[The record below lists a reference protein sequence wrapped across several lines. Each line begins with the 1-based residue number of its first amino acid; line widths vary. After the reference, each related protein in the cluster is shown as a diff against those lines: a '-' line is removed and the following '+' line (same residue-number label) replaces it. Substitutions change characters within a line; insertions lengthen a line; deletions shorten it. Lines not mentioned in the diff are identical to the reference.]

1 MLENKDPPSQNPKRP
16 SLLVPHSYLNTGAIP
31 KRKSNFSDEQK
42 PKVEQNLERQH
53 ESKPVKVNFRYTK
66 WDYDMALHQTYLNL
80 KKEFPENSGVDNF
93 ELAKALVKLPINE
106 PLNQKNEFSLTELS
120 DHATQTTS
128 MNCKNFGMQTE
139 ENLFADRKNFGS
151 QTENLCPNATIVNI
165 VRTVSQDFDKL
176 EYTKISLECFLYK
189 KNFVR
194 LFHENQRLVDH
205 IKILESHFQSTD
217 PGRIRILRS
226 LTSTLIQNNDEMVDE
241 MSHLIERMNS
251 LQFKIFFF

>member
-1 MLENKDPPSQNPKRP
+1 MLENKDPPSQNPKRQP
-16 SLLVPHSYLNTGAIP
+16 LMTPYSYSNTGAIP
-31 KRKSNFSDEQK
+31 KRKSNFYVEQK
-42 PKVEQNLERQH
+42 PKVEQKLEQQQ
-53 ESKPVKVNFRYTK
+53 ESRSENVNFRYTK

-80 KKEFPENSGVDNF
+80 KREFPENSGVENF

-106 PLNQKNEFSLTELS
+106 PLIQKGETLLTELS
-120 DHATQTTS
+120 DRATQTNS
-128 MNCKNFGMQTE
+128 MDCKNFGTQTE
-139 ENLFADRKNFGS
+139 KNFTDCKNFSS

-176 EYTKISLECFLYK
+176 EYTKVSLQCFLYK

-241 MSHLIERMNS
+241 MSHLVERMDS
-251 LQFKIFFF
+251 LQI